1 MKSLNT
7 IQVLAKVGRILS
19 KIIFILCIVGFCG
32 CIIGIVSLALGLES
46 FKIGDLTIRSIIED
60 NTDLS
65 IATVYAGMAVG
76 IVYCAAEA
84 VLCKFSE
91 TYFKNELA
99 DGTPFT
105 QRGAKELQRLGV
117 IVIVVSLCAGTVC
130 AIGLAIAHHVN
141 PEIGKLPLE
150 SIGSVGIGIMM
161 LIASLLCRYGA
172 ELREEKIEEAQ
183 INE

>member
-1 MKSLNT
+1 MKTLKT

-32 CIIGIVSLALGLES
+32 CIVGILGLALGLES
-46 FKIGDLTIRSIIED
+46 LKIGDVTIHGLIEEKAEI
-60 NTDLS
+60 TMPTL
-65 IATVYAGMAVG
+65 YAAMAVG

-91 TYFKNELA
+91 TYFKNELI

-105 QRGAKELQRLGV
+105 LRGAKELKRLGI
-117 IVIVVSLCAGTVC
+117 IVIVVSLCVGTVC
-130 AIGLAIAHHVN
+130 AIGLAIAHNVY
-141 PEIGKLPLE
+141 PEIEKLPLE

-172 ELREEKIEEAQ
+172 ELRDEKIEEAQ

>member
-1 MKSLNT
+1 MKSLKT

-32 CIIGIVSLALGLES
+32 CIVGILSLALGLES
-46 FKIGDLTIRSIIED
+46 FKIGDVTIRGLIEEKAEI
-60 NTDLS
+60 S
-65 IATVYAGMAVG
+65 MATLYAAMAVG

-84 VLCKFSE
+84 VLCKYSE

-105 QRGAKELQRLGV
+105 QRGAKELKRLGI
-117 IVIVVSLCAGTVC
+117 IVIVVSLCVGTVC
-130 AIGLAIAHHVN
+130 AIGLAIAHRAY
-141 PEIGKLPLE
+141 PEIAKLPLE

-172 ELREEKIEEAQ
+172 ELREGKTEETPV
-183 INE
+183 NE